1 MVRRTAVCKAGSI
14 GRTWDGGS
22 RVEGVRGASC
32 GIVSV
37 VCRRLCMR
45 VQFFCPPL
53 TVPCAGPRADLQ
65 KADGRVYPVASSQA
79 INEATHIEWLHKEGV
94 VEGCRC
100 RRPIAKS
107 QTPVRFVE
115 SCKIRLWL
123 NSGFLPYESW
133 GIPDFSS
140 AKLRPSLQDHHP
152 NMATPQKHPSQRLV
166 LAVMRSSGTYRQE
179 SNNC

>member
-1 MVRRTAVCKAGSI
+1 MQIWIDREGLRRWQSS
-14 GRTWDGGS
+14 GRSAQCVVWYCLG
-22 RVEGVRGASC
+22 RVSK
-32 GIVSV
+32 IVYACAIFLSSTD
-37 VCRRLCMR
+37 CPLRRSD
-45 VQFFCPPL
+45 
-53 TVPCAGPRADLQ
+53 ADLQ
-65 KADGRVYPVASSQA
+65 KVDGRVCPVASSQA
-79 INEATHIEWLHKEGV
+79 INKATHIEWLHKEGV

-123 NSGFLPYESW
+123 NSGFLPYKSW

-152 NMATPQKHPSQRLV
+152 NMAPSQKHPSQRLV
-166 LAVMRSSGTYRQE
+166 LEVMRSSGMYRQE
-179 SNNC
+179 PNNC